1 MSSHPN
7 MWLRGLQIQINHDAS
22 IRNYRPRIIKSRICL
37 GMWILIN
44 SALYRWPHFDKFL
57 LFFLKLFWRENV
69 IHKHIFFVVKLVIDR
84 VLNFC
89 SHSELNFLNRLQER
103 VEQLAG
109 LLFLDIQIYWKYL
122 TRPGSALV
130 RIIVYLHAKWCQ

>member
-57 LFFLKLFWRENV
+57 LFFFKLFWRENV

-89 SHSELNFLNRLQER
+89 SHSELNFLKSRTASRAIISRQCK
-103 VEQLAG
+103 A
-109 LLFLDIQIYWKYL
+109 FLQIYWKYL